1 MPDALEQPSTPC
13 LTEEE
18 VVAFADGRLEA
29 SRISAAHLHLDLCDV
44 CQLLLSEAAH
54 SLATAITDPSFER
67 EGPAW
72 NTTFQA
78 GAVVGQRYTIC
89 QFIARGG
96 MGEVYEAFDR
106 DLQERVALKT
116 VTSTACDSPS
126 AVRRLKGEVQ
136 LARRVSHPNVC
147 RIYDFGTH
155 VMAETGAQISFLTME
170 FVEGETLG
178 ARLRLAGALPIP
190 EARRLGRQLLL
201 GLGAA
206 HDAGVLHRDFKSD
219 NVMLKG
225 VNGRACALISDF
237 GLARAFDDDARR
249 AASIS
254 HAGLVGTFSY
264 LAPEQLEGKPHSTAS
279 DIYSLGMVWFEM
291 LTGGLPFEQ
300 SPSPALAA
308 LERMK
313 KQAPPPSSRN
323 PAVPSDLDAIVA
335 GCLRRSPKHRYK
347 TTAEVLE
354 ALDELEQRSRPLL
367 LRRKRWLVGASAFSL
382 TLAGLGMMQ
391 GKSRPPQQ
399 QQHRRGAQPPPCLD
413 GRRGSAR
420 DRCNGQF
427 VTPAR
432 VGSRAQPAAQNPNRT
447 QPPAQKMPALPA
459 PVTAS
464 ARQVPPGKTR
474 TEPIWENPFGPSAE
488 PEPSREVVLNADLRT
503 GNAAR

>member
-18 VVAFADGRLEA
+18 VIAFSDGRLEA
-29 SRISAAHLHLDLCDV
+29 SRISAVHLHLDLCDV

-54 SLATAITDPSFER
+54 SLATANTDPLFEQ

-89 QFIARGG
+89 RFIARGG

-225 VNGRACALISDF
+225 ANGRACALISDF

-249 AASIS
+249 GASVS

-279 DIYSLGMVWFEM
+279 DVYSLGMVWFEM

-308 LERMK
+308 LERMQ

-382 TLAGLGMMQ
+382 TLAGLGMMH
-391 GKSRPPQQ
+391 GKSRPQQ
-399 QQHRRGAQPPPCLD
+399 QQHRRGAVTAAVSTVAAAPLATAATDSSSLPLASDPAPSPPPK
-413 GRRGSAR
+413 
-420 DRCNGQF
+420 
-427 VTPAR
+427 
-432 VGSRAQPAAQNPNRT
+432 NPNRT
-447 QPPAQKMPALPA
+447 QPPAQKTPASPA
-459 PVTAS
+459 PLAAS